1 MASFFVCKFEVVTVV
16 DPLLLDKFKLTLN
29 ARVNGHK
36 DDSVITFI
44 ISTALCR
51 WTRGKSQAYEKA
63 MRLGPYPQ
71 IWIFGFRSEA
81 YWSVGELKCERLVFE
96 NLVLCDPSSPVSLI
110 RLVTIYSDLDQP
122 QNARKIAEDFM
133 SYIPTFSVDRFVNKM
148 LYKLQSDS
156 ESLRAALLKAGLPE

>member
-1 MASFFVCKFEVVTVV
+1 
-16 DPLLLDKFKLTLN
+16 
-29 ARVNGHK
+29 
-36 DDSVITFI
+36 
-44 ISTALCR
+44 
-51 WTRGKSQAYEKA
+51 
-63 MRLGPYPQ
+63 
-71 IWIFGFRSEA
+71 
-81 YWSVGELKCERLVFE
+81 
-96 NLVLCDPSSPVSLI
+96 LCDPSSPVSLI